1 MAGLQ
6 GDAENPTVALSSK
19 YYYPGGL
26 QMSIWRNGVIG
37 VAAAAALLV
46 FTGGC
51 VRSGSYQ
58 SVKKELEDIRVQYET
73 ERLRSHDLKS
83 ENRKLKQD
91 IAELEAKFRAWR
103 DQLTRTEQEWKETR
117 DELLRLKVEKEQQ
130 RFGSRDQAHP
140 SRFRILPEPSRG
152 DSDTTLQ
159 NEAQSADM
167 KRRLK
172 DLKGVVQQIQTM
184 LDQ

>member
-1 MAGLQ
+1 M
-6 GDAENPTVALSSK
+6 NT
-19 YYYPGGL
+19 
-26 QMSIWRNGVIG
+26 WRNVLISV
-37 VAAAAALLV
+37 VAVAMLLV
-46 FTGGC
+46 LTGGC
-51 VRSGSYQ
+51 VRTASYH
-58 SVKKELEDIRVQYET
+58 SVKKELDDVRVQYET
-73 ERLRSHDLKS
+73 ERIRSQDLKV

-91 IAELEAKFRAWR
+91 ITELDAKFRAWR

-140 SRFRILPEPSRG
+140 SRFRILPEPTRG
-152 DSDTTLQ
+152 ESDATLQ
-159 NEAQSADM
+159 NEAQSTDM

-172 DLKGVVQQIQTM
+172 DLKGVVQQIQTL